1 MVDVDSAQLVAVI
14 LDEEMD
20 IGARDNAL
28 YRVLTESL
36 RPRLL
41 RRFRAYEKRAPFAF
55 EDALQE
61 FFLYLR
67 GDANNAYSV
76 FRELKDASAADA
88 LAGSRL

>member
-1 MVDVDSAQLVAVI
+1 MENVESAKLIALI
-14 LDEEMD
+14 LDGEVD
-20 IGARDNAL
+20 IEARDNAL
-28 YRVLTESL
+28 YRVLTGSL

-67 GDANNAYSV
+67 GDAN
-76 FRELKDASAADA
+76 F
-88 LAGSRL
+88 